1 MAASVQIKVKT
12 DPVKM
17 GMTVVRGE
25 SVPPYKGDYVVEPL
39 LDEDQTLET
48 AGKKM
53 LDDMTVKGMAVRIV
67 HDPAGGLVY
76 YIGKTNED

>member
-1 MAASVQIKVKT
+1 MAAAVQIKVKT
-12 DPVKM
+12 NPVKM

-25 SVPPYKGDYVVEPL
+25 AVPPYEGDYVVEPL

-53 LDDMTVKGMAVRIV
+53 KEDLTVKGMPVRIV

-76 YIGKTNED
+76 YIGNDD